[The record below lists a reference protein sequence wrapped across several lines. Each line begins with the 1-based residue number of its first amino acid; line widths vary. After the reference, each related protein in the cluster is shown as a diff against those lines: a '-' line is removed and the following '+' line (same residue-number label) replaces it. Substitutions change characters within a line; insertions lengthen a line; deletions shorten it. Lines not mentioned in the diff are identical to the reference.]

1 MVRAVVVK
9 LEAPLSGLAV
19 CPHGPAEPLERI
31 EWITACHPV
40 PDEASVAAA
49 GHLLAL
55 AEEAG
60 VEDLV
65 LVLLSGGASALAC
78 LPGEGLALADTQAL
92 TSALLHSGAPTAE
105 ITTHPRPLP
114 PTTGGPPPPA
124 PHPPRLGTPD
134 RPRGGEKS

>member
-1 MVRAVVVK
+1 MARAVVENW
-9 LEAPLSGLAV
+9 EAPLSGLAV
-19 CPHGPAEPLERI
+19 VPHGAAEPLERI
-31 EWITACHPV
+31 ECITAGHPV

-78 LPGEGLALADTQAL
+78 LPGEGLALADKQAL
-92 TSALLHSGAPTAE
+92 TSALLHSGPPIEE
-105 ITTHPRPLP
+105 IDRKSTRLKPRP
-114 PTTGGPPPPA
+114 
-124 PHPPRLGTPD
+124 
-134 RPRGGEKS
+134 